1 VVATTTTGTDGR
13 FSLENFAAGTYQV
26 RGNANRAWGGV
37 NATDALE
44 ARRIYQGL
52 LNPTPIVALAADV
65 NASNLVNNTDALMII
80 RRSNGSIN
88 DFPSGNWQYSS
99 GVLDFSTGRL
109 LNASVTGLASGDV
122 NASYFGSP
130 SGRLALPRLLP
141 SSHAIALEKGQTQR
155 VSVLAGNAM
164 DMGALTLDMPW
175 PVGLELVAIHSKMGE
190 NALLHHL
197 ADGRLRMGWA
207 APEGHQVRAG
217 DLLFEMELQCE
228 EGVEVDFAS
237 LALGSMSEIADPM
250 AQTIDGATLIMPR
263 LSTKALPMEEVQ
275 LWPNPARDVLNL
287 QWTLESGVRSWSVE
301 MVDALGRVVT
311 SEYKAISGGEL
322 GALLGLEG
330 VPSGTYQVR
339 LQWMD
344 ASGTSKSLLRRL
356 QVQR

>member
-1 VVATTTTGTDGR
+1 
-13 FSLENFAAGTYQV
+13 
-26 RGNANRAWGGV
+26 
-37 NATDALE
+37 
-44 ARRIYQGL
+44 
-52 LNPTPIVALAADV
+52 
-65 NASNLVNNTDALMII
+65 
-80 RRSNGSIN
+80 
-88 DFPSGNWQYSS
+88 
-99 GVLDFSTGRL
+99 
-109 LNASVTGLASGDV
+109 
-122 NASYFGSP
+122 
-130 SGRLALPRLLP
+130 
-141 SSHAIALEKGQTQR
+141 
-155 VSVLAGNAM
+155 
-164 DMGALTLDMPW
+164 
-175 PVGLELVAIHSKMGE
+175 MGE

-207 APEGHQVRAG
+207 ALEGHQVRAG
-217 DLLFEMELQCE
+217 DLLFEMELLSE

-237 LALGSMSEIADPM
+237 LALGSMSEIADPL

-263 LSTKALPMEEVQ
+263 LSTKALPMEGLQ

-311 SEYKAISGGEL
+311 SDHKAVSGGEL
-322 GALLGLEG
+322 GARLGLEG